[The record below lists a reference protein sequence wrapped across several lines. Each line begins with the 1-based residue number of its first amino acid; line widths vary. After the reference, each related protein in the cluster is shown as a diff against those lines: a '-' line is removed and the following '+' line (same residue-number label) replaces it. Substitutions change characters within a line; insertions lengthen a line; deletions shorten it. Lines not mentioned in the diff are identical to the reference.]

1 MNYNDILVEGINFL
15 KINKIKNPYL
25 DAELIL
31 SKAVNRKREEILL
44 NINNKIENNQITKF
58 KNYLTRRKQKEPIAY
73 IIGYKYFWK
82 YKFLTN
88 KSVLIPRPDTELIV
102 EEALKYLPID
112 SSKKILDVG
121 TGSGCIIV
129 SLI

>member
-1 MNYNDILVEGINFL
+1 M
-15 KINKIKNPYL
+15 
-25 DAELIL
+25 IL

-102 EEALKYLPID
+102 EEA
-112 SSKKILDVG
+112 
-121 TGSGCIIV
+121 
-129 SLI
+129 